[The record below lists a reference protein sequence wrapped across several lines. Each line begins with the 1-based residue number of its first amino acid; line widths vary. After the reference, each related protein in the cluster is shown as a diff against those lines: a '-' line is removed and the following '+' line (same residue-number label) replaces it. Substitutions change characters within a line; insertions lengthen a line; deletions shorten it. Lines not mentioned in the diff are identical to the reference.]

1 MTDDFNLAWR
11 LARRELRGGLTGFRV
26 FLTCIALGVGAITA
40 VGGLSQSIVAGL
52 DANGTR
58 LLGGEVDLR
67 LLHRPATVDQIAYL
81 EAQSQILSA
90 AIKMRAMVRPALNR
104 DKRAMVELKAV
115 DAAYP
120 LIGQLETSPPLP
132 RNQLLGIKDGTWGAA
147 VDANLL
153 TRLGLTLGDTI
164 QLGAATFQM
173 RATVA
178 LEPDRIATVFSFGP
192 RLMISSAALAA
203 TGLVQPG
210 SQIRYHY
217 RMMMKPGIR
226 AEDWTGG
233 LETAFPA
240 AGWRINTS
248 KDAAHGV
255 RRFIDRM
262 TLFMT
267 FVGLTVLL
275 VGGLGVTS
283 AVRSYLDG
291 KTATIA
297 TFKCLGAPG
306 RLIFAVYMMQI
317 LILGGL
323 GVLIGLVFGVT
334 APFALIETVGQ
345 QLPVAPVAGIYG
357 KPIINAAAF
366 GLLATVTFA
375 LLPVAQARTVKAAEL
390 FRARVAP
397 VSGRPGAAFIAA
409 AALGVGMLVALTL
422 LTANDQRFAL
432 WFIGGAIVALVLLRG
447 GAALVMAA
455 AARFKPFRSGP
466 WRMVQANLHRRGAAT
481 PNIIISLGL
490 GLSVLVAI
498 ALIEGNMR
506 RQIED
511 RLPEQAPAFF
521 FIDIQP
527 NQSDAFDAAVTA
539 IPDTKGYMRV
549 PTLRGRIVKIGGV
562 PVEKVNVAHG
572 SRWATHGDRA
582 LTYAAVARTDSK
594 IVAGEWWPVDYAGP
608 PIISLDAGLAKGF
621 GIGLGDTLTLNIVGG
636 EITAKVT
643 SLREINWRSLRFDF
657 AIIFAPGTL
666 EAAPHTSIAA
676 IEAPRHREDAVE
688 RAATDDFPNI
698 SAIRVREAL
707 QAAAKILE
715 GIGAAITGTAALTLL
730 AGAVVLAGVIA
741 SEHHRRVY
749 DAVVYKVLGATRRR
763 VVGLYLLEYGVLG
776 LITAM
781 IAAAIGTLTAWA
793 VIRFLMEAEWTFLAD
808 VVAVTTGLCLAVTLS
823 MGLIGTWQALGH
835 KAAPHLRN
843 E

>member
-26 FLTCIALGVGAITA
+26 FLTCIALGVGAIAA

-233 LETAFPA
+233 LETAFPV

-275 VGGLGVTS
+275 VGGLGVTG

-390 FRARVAP
+390 FRARVTP

-409 AALGVGMLVALTL
+409 AALGFGMLMALTL

-455 AARFKPFRSGP
+455 AARFKPFRSG
-466 WRMVQANLHRRGAAT
+466 
-481 PNIIISLGL
+481 
-490 GLSVLVAI
+490 
-498 ALIEGNMR
+498 
-506 RQIED
+506 
-511 RLPEQAPAFF
+511 
-521 FIDIQP
+521 
-527 NQSDAFDAAVTA
+527 
-539 IPDTKGYMRV
+539 
-549 PTLRGRIVKIGGV
+549 
-562 PVEKVNVAHG
+562 
-572 SRWATHGDRA
+572 
-582 LTYAAVARTDSK
+582 
-594 IVAGEWWPVDYAGP
+594 
-608 PIISLDAGLAKGF
+608 
-621 GIGLGDTLTLNIVGG
+621 
-636 EITAKVT
+636 
-643 SLREINWRSLRFDF
+643 
-657 AIIFAPGTL
+657 
-666 EAAPHTSIAA
+666 
-676 IEAPRHREDAVE
+676 
-688 RAATDDFPNI
+688 
-698 SAIRVREAL
+698 
-707 QAAAKILE
+707 
-715 GIGAAITGTAALTLL
+715 
-730 AGAVVLAGVIA
+730 
-741 SEHHRRVY
+741 
-749 DAVVYKVLGATRRR
+749 
-763 VVGLYLLEYGVLG
+763 
-776 LITAM
+776 
-781 IAAAIGTLTAWA
+781 
-793 VIRFLMEAEWTFLAD
+793 
-808 VVAVTTGLCLAVTLS
+808 
-823 MGLIGTWQALGH
+823 
-835 KAAPHLRN
+835 
-843 E
+843 